1 MREESSLKSFLRF
14 GVYCYNMLRGYYWQF
29 MAKHFPAVNAKEEMK
44 RQKQT
49 ELIREAD
56 IRNPI
61 YFNEKM
67 LWLKYHLYNKSDIVA
82 MCYNK
87 YMVREYVENKGLAHI
102 LNISF
107 QKGSKTFLGQDFPRS
122 V

>member
-49 ELIREAD
+49 ELIRES
-56 IRNPI
+56 
-61 YFNEKM
+61 YLF
-67 LWLKYHLYNKSDIVA
+67 
-82 MCYNK
+82 
-87 YMVREYVENKGLAHI
+87 
-102 LNISF
+102 
-107 QKGSKTFLGQDFPRS
+107 
-122 V
+122 